1 MLYRFANPEF
11 LWLLLLLPLLALW
24 MGRKGR
30 AAAVQYPSVDTVRR
44 LGTLR
49 RTSAGAWLTTLRLL
63 ALAFVIIALARP
75 QHGKSSTEVN
85 ASGIDMILA
94 VDVSGSMQAMDYQ
107 RAGQAISRLD
117 VVKEVVGKFVEARPN
132 DRIGMVAFAGQPYLV
147 SPLTLDHDW
156 LLQNIERLQVGLSQD
171 GTAIGSGLA
180 SSVNRLRGQVAKSKV
195 IVLLTDGVN
204 NTGKIAP
211 LTAAEAAHALG
222 VKVYTIAAG
231 SEGPAPI
238 PVTDE
243 FGRRRIVTIP
253 VDVDEKNLKTIA
265 DITGGRF
272 YRATDTDS
280 LRRIYAE
287 IDRLEKTTQTMKKY
301 ENFRDLFAQAL
312 IPAFL
317 LLGAELGLAHTRFR
331 RLP

>member
-1 MLYRFANPEF
+1 MYRFANPEF
-11 LWLLLLLPLLALW
+11 LWLLLLLPLVAYW
-24 MGRKGR
+24 MGRRGHS
-30 AAAVQYPSVDTVRR
+30 AAVQYSTVDTVRK

-49 RTSAGAWLTTLRLL
+49 RTNAGAWLSSLRLL
-63 ALAFVIIALARP
+63 ALACLIIALARP
-75 QHGKSSTEVN
+75 QLGNSSTEVQ

-107 RAGQAISRLD
+107 RAGEPVSRLEMVKD
-117 VVKEVVGKFVEARPN
+117 VVGRFIEARPN

-156 LLQNIERLQVGLSQD
+156 LLQNLDRLQVGLSQD

-180 SSVNRLRGQVAKSKV
+180 SSVNRLRDQRAKSKI

-211 LTAAEAAHALG
+211 LTAAEAAKALG

-231 SEGPAPI
+231 SDGPAPI
-238 PVTDE
+238 PITDE
-243 FGRRRIVTIP
+243 NGRRRIVTIP
-253 VDVDEKNLKTIA
+253 ADVDEKNLKSIA
-265 DITGGRF
+265 EITGGRF
-272 YRATDTDS
+272 YRANDADS
-280 LRRIYAE
+280 LRRIYSE
-287 IDRLEKTTQTMKKY
+287 IDKLEKTTQTLKKY
-301 ENFRDLFAQAL
+301 ENYKDLFAFAM

-317 LLGAELGLAHTRFR
+317 FLSAELGLAHTRFR

>member
-11 LWLLLLLPLLALW
+11 LLLLLLLPLLALW

-44 LGTLR
+44 LGALR

-85 ASGIDMILA
+85 ASGIDLILA

-107 RAGQAISRLD
+107 RGGQAISRLE

-156 LLQNIERLQVGLSQD
+156 LLQNIDRLQVGLSQD

-238 PVTDE
+238 PITDE
-243 FGRRRIVTIP
+243 FGRRRIITIP

-280 LRRIYAE
+280 LRRIYGE
-287 IDRLEKTTQTMKKY
+287 IDRLEKTTQSMKKY
-301 ENFRDLFAQAL
+301 ENFRDLFALAL
-312 IPAFL
+312 VPAFL